1 LAAIILAV
9 GYTSPGF
16 CFRSSVVYA
25 CAISENDAK
34 VVARN
39 SVWIA
44 SSMAK
49 EFAVV
54 ACAAIEQKSTT
65 ERAFLNEFWYGRI
78 CG

>member
-1 LAAIILAV
+1 LAAVVLAV
-9 GYTSPGF
+9 CYTNPGF

-39 SVWIA
+39 SVWMA
-44 SSMAK
+44 SSMVK
-49 EFAVV
+49 ELAV

-65 ERAFLNEFWYGRI
+65 ERAFLNEFWYGPI